1 MLQTAGIPRA
11 IGLAGAAGNQTASP
25 EARPREREEVAWA
38 GQFRDGDTDAFGKL
52 IQAFQDRLFRLGLRL
67 FGQRAEA
74 EDFAQEA
81 LIRVYE
87 KRRLYDAQ
95 RPLAPWLFTV
105 AVNLGRE
112 RLRRRRE
119 WPQGDQLPEGAQE
132 PDGEKSLLRAERKQ
146 VVQLALSRVPVPFR
160 ECLALRYEAGLSL
173 QELAQALGLPIG
185 TVKSRLSRGLA
196 AFAKQYRLLG
206 GEAA

>member
-1 MLQTAGIPRA
+1 MPQAGTLTAQAAIRA
-11 IGLAGAAGNQTASP
+11 AEPLDQG
-25 EARPREREEVAWA
+25 EVQWA
-38 GQFRDGDTDAFGKL
+38 EQFREGDAEAFRRL
-52 IQAFQDRLFRLGLRL
+52 IQDYQGRLLRLGMRL

-81 LIRVYE
+81 LVRIYE
-87 KRRLYDAQ
+87 KRGYYDAQ

-119 WPQGDQLPEGAQE
+119 WPRGDQLPEGVQE
-132 PDGEKSLLRAERKQ
+132 PDGEKSLLRAERKHL
-146 VVQLALSRVPVPFR
+146 VQQALNRVPAPFR
-160 ECLALRYEAGLSL
+160 ECLALRYEADLSL
-173 QELAQALGLPIG
+173 QDLARVLRLPVG

-196 AFAKQYRLLG
+196 IFQRQYRFLG
-206 GEAA
+206 GEAE

>member
-1 MLQTAGIPRA
+1 MDR
-11 IGLAGAAGNQTASP
+11 P
-25 EARPREREEVAWA
+25 EAEWA
-38 GQFRDGDTDAFGKL
+38 EQFRDGDSEAFRKL
-52 IQAFQDRLFRLGLRL
+52 IQTFQARLLRLGLRL

-81 LIRVYE
+81 LVRVYE
-87 KRRLYDAQ
+87 KRRHYDAR

-105 AVNLGRE
+105 SVNVGRE

-119 WPQGDQLPEGAQE
+119 WPLGDQMPEGVQE

-146 VVQLALSRVPVPFR
+146 LVQQALSRVPAPFR
-160 ECLALRYEAGLSL
+160 ECLALRYEGDLSL
-173 QELAQALGLPIG
+173 QDLARALRLPLG

-196 AFAKQYRLLG
+196 AFQRQYRLLG
-206 GEAA
+206 GEAE